1 MQETEELLKRITINP
16 EIFGGKP
23 LIRGLRFTVADVLGY
38 LSTGVTESELLAEF
52 PFLQQE
58 DIKASLLYAARK
70 LNHPVIKVEP
80 HAA

>member
-1 MQETEELLKRITINP
+1 MQEAEELLKRITINP
-16 EIFGGKP
+16 GIFGGKP

-38 LSTGVTESELLAEF
+38 LSAGMTESELLAEF

-58 DIKASLLYAARK
+58 DVKAALLYAARK
-70 LNHPVIKVEP
+70 LNHPVIQIEP

>member
-1 MQETEELLKRITINP
+1 M
-16 EIFGGKP
+16 
-23 LIRGLRFTVADVLGY
+23 ADVLGY
-38 LSTGVTESELLAEF
+38 LSAGVKESELLAEF
-52 PFLQQE
+52 PFLQQK